1 METREKIT
9 HKMWKWL
16 EKKWKAAVGAVL
28 ALVGALLVLLR
39 LRANSQEQKEILKNA
54 NDSHKTELRIIKDS
68 QNRLD
73 DGLEKVSSDHKESV
87 ERIEREAD
95 ARREELAR
103 EKRELVERERESD
116 DLARKIAKVIGA
128 DFVESSNE

>member
-9 HKMWKWL
+9 HKVWKWL